1 MFVVLSCDVC
11 YEAQHAAPLQSIL
24 NLLKKAPSS
33 EGTLGLEKRLI
44 QLFLHLIRRQ
54 VATQSLVVADAE
66 EGAAFLYLDVDQF
79 LLQEEAEVPLEDR
92 AAHAQLTGYP
102 VLTVDKLAPLT
113 GEHLLVVRDGAVAEE
128 RFRQE
133 IEIHLPQSG
142 HLRVR
147 I

>member
-1 MFVVLSCDVC
+1 MVVMRRSTLRLYS
-11 YEAQHAAPLQSIL
+11 QLSIL

-44 QLFLHLIRRQ
+44 QLLLHLIRRQ

-128 RFRQE
+128 RFGQE

>member
-1 MFVVLSCDVC
+1 MRRSTLRLYS
-11 YEAQHAAPLQSIL
+11 QLSIL

-44 QLFLHLIRRQ
+44 QILLHLIRRQ

-66 EGAAFLYLDVDQF
+66 EGTTFLYFDVDQF

-92 AAHAQLTGYP
+92 AAHAQFTGYP

-113 GEHLLVVRDGAVAEE
+113 GEPLLVVRDGAVTEE
-128 RFRQE
+128 RFGQE

>member
-1 MFVVLSCDVC
+1 MVVMRRSTLRLYS
-11 YEAQHAAPLQSIL
+11 QLSIL

-44 QLFLHLIRRQ
+44 QLLLHLIRRQ
-54 VATQSLVVADAE
+54 VATQSLVVADTE
-66 EGAAFLYLDVDQF
+66 EGTAFLYLDVDQF

-92 AAHAQLTGYP
+92 TAHAQLAGYP

-128 RFRQE
+128 RF
-133 IEIHLPQSG
+133 
-142 HLRVR
+142 
-147 I
+147 

>member
-1 MFVVLSCDVC
+1 MVVMRRSTLRLYS
-11 YEAQHAAPLQSIL
+11 QLSIL

-44 QLFLHLIRRQ
+44 QLLLHLIRRQ
-54 VATQSLVVADAE
+54 VTTQSLVVADAE

-92 AAHAQLTGYP
+92 TAHAQLTGYP